1 MARYVVDANVVVK
14 WAVHEDL
21 RQQADVLRHSSNELL
36 APNLLLVEAL
46 NALTQK
52 LRRREVTEDLVRAA
66 YNMLLDEMMLYPTP
80 PLISPALKLSID
92 LGINMYDATY
102 VALAIEQGCQL
113 VTEDAGLTN
122 STNRLLREV
131 VLPPADIP
139 LA

>member
-1 MARYVVDANVVVK
+1 VARYVVDANVVVK

-21 RQQADVLRHSSNELL
+21 WQQADTLRHGSNELL

-52 LRRREVTEDLVRAA
+52 LRRGEVVEDIVRSA
-66 YNMLLDEMMLYPTP
+66 YVMLLDELVLYPTP
-80 PLISPALKLSID
+80 PLISAALKVSID

-113 VTEDAGLTN
+113 VTEDGGLTN
-122 STNRLLREV
+122 STTRLLREV
-131 VLPPADIP
+131 VLPLGDIP